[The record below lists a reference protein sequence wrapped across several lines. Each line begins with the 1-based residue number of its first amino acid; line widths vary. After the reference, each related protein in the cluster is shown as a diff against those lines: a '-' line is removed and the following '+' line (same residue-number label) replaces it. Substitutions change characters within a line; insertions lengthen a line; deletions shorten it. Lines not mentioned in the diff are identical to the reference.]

1 MNIGEELRTYLT
13 TTGESMR
20 SLSLRSGLGKKAVA
34 DIINIDGIRPRRKTL
49 VALSSATGLNLE
61 NSFALTSRTY
71 AELIKDANEVGN
83 KGLATKLKW
92 LCRNAKWVE
101 QTKITCKQDV
111 VDFFKSHSAGSF
123 NLSKGSYATY
133 KSAILAAVVSDVA
146 RQRKRGITDIGGLH
160 REIFDHICDSDI
172 SKSLQL
178 KSGSFLVYLHDQLI
192 DPADINSET
201 LAAYYNHRIAIS
213 AHGEDVCEKHVKE
226 IARLLETLATRQSFQ
241 GYGFRSV
248 RHPFADGRNE
258 YGVSD
263 ADIAEIMAEFDL
275 RVGPWALGQTSRD
288 GKTKKDFLAELDS
301 KEAPVT
307 DRKAQFKRA
316 RQEKKSRP
324 GQTPEDT
331 RADKD
336 EILRQNGF
344 LTGKQ
349 TWNGNTLKVRRGNI
363 VSLAKALVATVD
375 MAPVSIEELTDPDFL
390 DAAAEAI
397 EEKNAAEF
405 ASGYVGSVLKCAR
418 KLAVGYVGRPPEDIE
433 KIDGHIKFYDRP
445 HKGIAPRNRSKLK
458 QFTDARI
465 QDTIDLSGMAIA
477 EINRNVGQLRQM
489 HRAKHGTMPASADVF
504 TVELVRD
511 VMAVIAHDIL
521 LTRAPRSSNVTE
533 ARLDWLVE
541 HEGRMRLIVPSEK
554 VKSRGAQD
562 ADLVIP
568 LSESASKLLRLYLGQ
583 LREKALTAG
592 DERNPYLFP
601 SQKGSGLER
610 GKHYGSI
617 LQRVTSLLEKHV
629 HVRIHPHLYRHL
641 IGWIWLRES
650 TANLPKV
657 KILLGHTSLQTTL
670 DYYAELDESLV
681 LDQWQEYINGEKTV

>member
-1 MNIGEELRTYLT
+1 MNIGEELKTYLT
-13 TTGESMR
+13 TNGESMR
-20 SLSLRSGLGKKAVA
+20 SLSLRSGLGQKAVA
-34 DIINIDGIRPRRKTL
+34 DIINIDGKRPRRKTL
-49 VALSSATGLNLE
+49 VALSTATGLDLA
-61 NSFALTSRTY
+61 NSFAPTSRTY
-71 AELIKDANEVGN
+71 AELIKGADEAGN

-92 LCRNAKWVE
+92 LCRNANWVA

-111 VDFFKSHSAGSF
+111 VDFFKTHSAGSF
-123 NLSKGSYATY
+123 GLSKGSYATY
-133 KSAILAAVVSDVA
+133 KSAILAAVASDVA
-146 RQRKRGITDIGGLH
+146 RQRKRGIADINGVY
-160 REIFDHICDSDI
+160 RDIFDQICESDI
-172 SKSLQL
+172 SKSLRL
-178 KSGSFLVYLHDQLI
+178 KCGSFLVYLHDQLM
-192 DPADINSET
+192 DPADISSET
-201 LAAYYNHRIAIS
+201 LAAYYNHRVAIS
-213 AHGEDVCEKHVKE
+213 ARGEDNCEKHVKE
-226 IARLLETLATRQSFQ
+226 IARLLATLATHQSFQ

-248 RHPFADGRNE
+248 CHPFADSRNE
-258 YGVSD
+258 YGVSN
-263 ADIAEIMAEFDL
+263 AAIAEIMAEFDL
-275 RVGPWALGQTSRD
+275 RVGPWTLGLTSRT
-288 GKTKKDFLAELDS
+288 GKTKKEFLAELDS
-301 KEAPVT
+301 MEAPVS

-316 RQEKKSRP
+316 RQAKKSRH
-324 GQTPEDT
+324 GQTPEDA

-344 LTGKQ
+344 LTEKQ
-349 TWNGNTLKVRRGNI
+349 TWSGKTLKVRRGYI
-363 VSLAKALVATVD
+363 VSLAKALVASVD
-375 MAPVSIEELTDPDFL
+375 MAPVSIEELTDPDYL

-418 KLAVGYVGRPPEDIE
+418 KLALGYVARSPEDIE

-477 EINRNVGQLRQM
+477 EINRKVAQLRQL
-489 HRAKHGTMPASADVF
+489 HKAKHGTLPASADVF
-504 TVELVRD
+504 SVELVRD

-533 ARLDWLVE
+533 ARLDWLVD
-541 HEGRMRLIVPSEK
+541 HEGRMQLIVPSEK

-562 ADLVIP
+562 ADLVVP
-568 LSESASKLLRLYLGQ
+568 LSESTSKLLRLYLGQ
-583 LREKALTAG
+583 LREKALTVG

-601 SQKGSGLER
+601 SQKGFGLER

-617 LQRVTSLLEKHV
+617 LQRVTRLLEKHV

-641 IGWIWLRES
+641 IGWIWLKES

-670 DYYAELDESLV
+670 DYYAELDEFLV
-681 LDQWQEYINGEKTV
+681 LDQWQEHINGEKTV